1 MSEKKN
7 PLVQLVTDMGKKGK
21 KTENE
26 LNQSEEVDS
35 IMTEVAY
42 RYFLTV
48 PIISLR
54 TQPNKYKAA
63 Y

>member
-7 PLVQLVTDMGKKGK
+7 PLVQLFTDMGKKGK